1 MTEQKKRLTYL
12 MLFRI
17 GVVTLLLGATFLSEL
32 AAVSTEPVAPRTN
45 ALLGLI
51 AVTYLFTIVFA
62 VLLQRARSDGAVL
75 QMAAVQSGVDLLLT
89 TALVHLTGGVDS
101 GFAFMYLLVIV
112 SASFV
117 LGRTALWTA
126 AGAVV
131 LYGAAL
137 ALRRFLPLL
146 GQSTASPPLRDVL
159 RAATVNSVAF
169 VATGVL
175 GARLAVELRSAG
187 ERIATQGARLRDL
200 AALHKDVIRCLT
212 SGLVTITREGT
223 VITYNIAAAEILGI
237 AAMDAVG
244 QPIERVM
251 PALPGLLKSL
261 PENAPLRRSEISQR
275 CADGLVRTLG
285 VSLSPLVDSE
295 GHVLGRILSFQD
307 LTELRRMEEVV
318 SRSER
323 LAAIGRL
330 AAGVAHEI
338 RNPLAAISG
347 SVELLA
353 QSPGTDADQKQ
364 LMDIVTRE
372 VTRLNSLISDLLD
385 FARPRAPD
393 PQLLDLS
400 ATVAEMLKVFEHD
413 KRLDGSRVQL
423 KTNGAVTIEADPGQL
438 RQVVWNLVRNACE
451 ADETNGPVDVEVGTV
466 DADGGRWARLAVR
479 DRGPGISEEH
489 RSRMFEPFF
498 STKQGGTG
506 LGLATVHRIVEEHR
520 GKVMATVPSDGGAR
534 FEVLLPLQS

>member
-1 MTEQKKRLTYL
+1 
-12 MLFRI
+12 
-17 GVVTLLLGATFLSEL
+17 
-32 AAVSTEPVAPRTN
+32 
-45 ALLGLI
+45 
-51 AVTYLFTIVFA
+51 
-62 VLLQRARSDGAVL
+62 
-75 QMAAVQSGVDLLLT
+75 
-89 TALVHLTGGVDS
+89 
-101 GFAFMYLLVIV
+101 
-112 SASFV
+112 
-117 LGRTALWTA
+117 
-126 AGAVV
+126 
-131 LYGAAL
+131 
-137 ALRRFLPLL
+137 
-146 GQSTASPPLRDVL
+146 
-159 RAATVNSVAF
+159 
-169 VATGVL
+169 
-175 GARLAVELRSAG
+175 
-187 ERIATQGARLRDL
+187 
-200 AALHKDVIRCLT
+200 
-212 SGLVTITREGT
+212 
-223 VITYNIAAAEILGI
+223 
-237 AAMDAVG
+237 MDAVG

-251 PALPGLLKSL
+251 PALPALLKAL

-275 CADGLVRTLG
+275 CADGLTRTLG

-353 QSPGTDADQKQ
+353 QSPSTDADQKQ

-385 FARPRAPD
+385 FARPRRPD
-393 PQLLDLS
+393 PQPLDLS

-423 KTNGAVTIEADPGQL
+423 KANGAVTIEADPGQL

-451 ADETNGPVDVEVGTV
+451 ADESNGLVDVEVGTV
-466 DADGGRWARLAVR
+466 DTDGEKWARLAVR
-479 DRGPGISEEH
+479 DRGPGISDEH
-489 RSRMFEPFF
+489 RSRIFEPFF

-520 GKVMATVPSDGGAR
+520 GKVLATAPSDGGAR
-534 FEVLLPLQS
+534 FEVLLPLLS